1 MTRLVAF
8 VGAGLLAV
16 IGTLVAIAVTISP
29 VPRAAT
35 HSTTR
40 VIAGGPANITSPD
53 QVEPQAT
60 AEETAAFYAHLAPKV
75 GDSVAGSRIV
85 SVSNSGLG
93 CYSYTLE
100 NNANQTVS
108 FCSDV
113 TAQSFRDWVLNYR
126 KSH

>member
-29 VPRAAT
+29 VPSAPT
-35 HSTTR
+35 HSATR
-40 VIAGGPANITSPD
+40 VIAGGPANIIEPA
-53 QVEPQAT
+53 QVELAAT

-75 GDSVAGSRIV
+75 GDRVAGSRIV
-85 SVSNSGLG
+85 SVTNSGLG

-100 NNANQTVS
+100 TNANQTVL

-113 TAQSFRDWVLNYR
+113 SAQSFRDWVLNYR

>member
-8 VGAGLLAV
+8 VGVALLAV
-16 IGTLVAIAVTISP
+16 ICSVAAIALAVSP
-29 VPRAAT
+29 APSAPT
-35 HSTTR
+35 HSATR

-53 QVEPQAT
+53 QVEPAAT

-75 GDSVAGSRIV
+75 GDRVAGSRIV
-85 SVSNSGLG
+85 SVTNSGLG

-100 NNANQTVS
+100 NNANQTVL

-113 TAQSFRDWVLNYR
+113 TAQSFRHWVLNYR